1 MTNTTQ
7 EQTYKN
13 QLDFFLKYYGQ
24 LKGWTITNVIIKTEN
39 DYGWPQFWPVL
50 ELEHAKT
57 GNKATIEVSSDEEGN
72 EPGFLFIS

>member
-1 MTNTTQ
+1 M
-7 EQTYKN
+7 
-13 QLDFFLKYYGQ
+13 
-24 LKGWTITNVIIKTEN
+24 IIKAEN
-39 DYGWPQFWPVL
+39 DYGWPQFWPIL